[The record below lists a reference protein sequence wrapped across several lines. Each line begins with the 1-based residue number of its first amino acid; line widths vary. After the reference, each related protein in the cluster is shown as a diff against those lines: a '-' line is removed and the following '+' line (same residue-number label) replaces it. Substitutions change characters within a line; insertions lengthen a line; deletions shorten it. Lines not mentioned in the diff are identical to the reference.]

1 MLFLAILPAAIACQ
15 AMPNDRQPDDPPAGA
30 ERPAP
35 IDDPAPQ
42 PSAQRFLPPLSGY
55 RTDDAAETGDLMSS
69 LDHGEVPYAE
79 IRRRLVLDDAGFTR
93 GDVTVV
99 TFEPGT
105 DAAEQYLRH
114 RFGNADRSPVRING
128 VDMVR
133 IHADPHALIAWV
145 DPGFV
150 VTFQR
155 GASEDD
161 AWLEELARQT
171 VDGVAAASAAGQ
183 GSAQ

>member
-1 MLFLAILPAAIACQ
+1 MLFLAILPAAVACQ
-15 AMPNDRQPDDPPAGA
+15 AMPNDRPPDDPPAGT

-35 IDDPAPQ
+35 VDDPAPH
-42 PSAQRFLPPLSGY
+42 PNAQRLLPPLPGY
-55 RTDDAAETGDLMSS
+55 RTDDDAETGDLRSS

-79 IRRRLVLDDAGFTR
+79 VRRRLVLDEADFTL

-99 TFEPGT
+99 TFAPGR
-105 DAAEQYLRH
+105 DAAEQYLHH
-114 RFGNADRSPVRING
+114 RFGDADRSPVRING

-133 IHADPHALIAWV
+133 IAADPYALIAWV
-145 DPGFV
+145 DPEFV

-171 VDGVAAASAAGQ
+171 VDAMAAAAPD
-183 GSAQ
+183 